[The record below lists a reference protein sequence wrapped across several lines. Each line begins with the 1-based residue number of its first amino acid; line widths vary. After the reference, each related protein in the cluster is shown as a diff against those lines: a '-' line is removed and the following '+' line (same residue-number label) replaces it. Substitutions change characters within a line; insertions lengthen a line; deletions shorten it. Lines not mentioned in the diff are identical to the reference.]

1 LKKVLFI
8 CTANVCRSP
17 MAEAIFNALAEDK
30 GLDFRARSAGVAA
43 LEDEPIAPNS
53 RVALEEMGIYPG
65 DHSAHQ
71 VSAEMLE
78 EADLVLT
85 MGPWHTAKLRKD
97 FGDSSKVR
105 TLPEYASGVSS
116 EEGIPD
122 PYGGPMVA
130 YRASARQLFGLVDL
144 LVDRLAK

>member
-1 LKKVLFI
+1 MKRILFI

-30 GLDFRARSAGVAA
+30 GLDFRAQSAGVAA
-43 LEDEPIAPNS
+43 LKNEPMAPNS
-53 RVALEEMGIYPG
+53 RAALEEMGVYPQE
-65 DHSAHQ
+65 HRARQ
-71 VSAEMLE
+71 VSAEMVE

-85 MGPWHTAKLRKD
+85 MTPRHAAKLCEA

-105 TLPEYASGVSS
+105 TLIEYASGAPN

-130 YRASARQLFGLVDL
+130 YRASARQLFEYVNL
-144 LVDRLAK
+144 LVNRFAK